1 MTNLAQFDPETVRWL
16 DEAVMCTSLLRGGY
30 RTEIEHLLGRARDL
44 LQAQA
49 DNPNSLKL
57 LRSAA
62 ERTLTQAD
70 RRVTHLL
77 PRAPADRAALAHAH
91 TCCAR
96 ALAAVSCLR
105 AS

>member
-16 DEAVMCTSLLRGGY
+16 DEAVMCTSLLHGGY
-30 RTEIEHLLGRARDL
+30 RKDLEQVLARARDL
-44 LQAQA
+44 IEAQA
-49 DNPNSLKL
+49 DNANSFKL

-62 ERTLTQAD
+62 QRMLTQAD
-70 RRVTHLL
+70 RQVTTLL
-77 PRAPADRAALAHAH
+77 PQAPDDRAALAHAH

-96 ALAAVSCLR
+96 ALAAVSSLH